1 MCYPTLTHMHGL
13 RLGGMAES
21 EIQVGAVG
29 VASVVC
35 EESRTAAA
43 VGSGTV
49 PVFATPELVCVMEAA
64 CCKAIEGKLAEG
76 KTSVGTKM
84 SVEHKSATRVGLTV
98 TATATVTDVQKGGRL
113 LLFSVEASDGIDVV
127 GTCECER
134 FVVDSSKFLARAMA
148 KGTSD

>member
-64 CCKAIEGKLAEG
+64 CCKAIEGMHMQQQ
-76 KTSVGTKM
+76 KTLVFVRYSVSQRSYDT
-84 SVEHKSATRVGLTV
+84 
-98 TATATVTDVQKGGRL
+98 L
-113 LLFSVEASDGIDVV
+113 L
-127 GTCECER
+127 R
-134 FVVDSSKFLARAMA
+134 RMRANA
-148 KGTSD
+148 FTFHL